1 MAVRLRLRRMGR
13 KKSPF
18 YRIVAADSRAPR
30 DGRFI
35 EMLGTYDPL
44 QKPFQVEFEEDR
56 VLYWLK
62 NGAEPSQTV
71 KNLFQRKGF
80 WLRWDLMKNGVDDA
94 KIAEEF
100 SKWEALQELREKRQ
114 AMKEKEDEKA
124 KKVKKTEEP
133 VAEEKPQAEEVK
145 AADAVTAETPSA
157 DAADDVKEDVSENQE
172 ENKAE

>member
-80 WLRWDLMKNGVDDA
+80 WLKWDLMKNGVDDA

-124 KKVKKTEEP
+124 KKAKKTEEP

-145 AADAVTAETPSA
+145 AADAVTEETPS
-157 DAADDVKEDVSENQE
+157 ADDVKEDVSENQE

>member
-44 QKPFQVEFEEDR
+44 MKPFQVEFKEDR

-80 WLRWDLMKNGVDDA
+80 WLKWDLMKNGVDDA

-100 SKWEALQELREKRQ
+100 AKWEALQELREKRQ
-114 AMKEKEDEKA
+114 VLKEKEDAKA
-124 KKVKKTEEP
+124 KKAKKAEEP
-133 VAEEKPQAEEVK
+133 EAEEKPQAETEV
-145 AADAVTAETPSA
+145 AADAVTEETPSS
-157 DAADDVKEDVSENQE
+157 DDVAEDASENQE